1 VLEDFLDDWPGTL
14 VVASHDRAFLE
25 RTVEDV
31 VVLDG
36 SGTVD
41 RRPGGYEAW
50 AQERRAARKRGRGGP
65 RSATGSGR
73 GPGSDDPVRGGPAGA
88 TKPRSRSTLRHLMKD
103 AEKQIAEL
111 EKRRDTIRA
120 DLAEAGSDHVELA
133 RLGTA
138 EAETSAELTEAEDRW
153 MALAEEAESLR

>member
-1 VLEDFLDDWPGTL
+1 
-14 VVASHDRAFLE
+14 
-25 RTVEDV
+25 
-31 VVLDG
+31 
-36 SGTVD
+36 
-41 RRPGGYEAW
+41 
-50 AQERRAARKRGRGGP
+50 
-65 RSATGSGR
+65 
-73 GPGSDDPVRGGPAGA
+73 
-88 TKPRSRSTLRHLMKD
+88 MKD